1 MRTSTLVAVL
11 LWVVSGSLMIFDLYM
26 GGREAQIGRT
36 GVVLG
41 IGAGTATVW
50 TLMDC
55 YSERIMARIKSE
67 EAEERLRIY
76 KEGA

>member
-50 TLMDC
+50 TLLDC
-55 YSERIMARIKSE
+55 YSERIMARMRNEDADK
-67 EAEERLRIY
+67 RLRIY
-76 KEGA
+76 KEGG